1 MNGAPFLIIEGTME
15 ETSPE
20 TVIPP
25 SDSILLNIAQVCR
38 YLGGISEAKVRELVS
53 MGRMPAPVK
62 LDRIARWRRAD
73 LEEWTVTLC

>member
-1 MNGAPFLIIEGTME
+1 LS

-25 SDSILLNIAQVCR
+25 SDSILLSIAQVCR

-53 MGRMPAPVK
+53 MGRMPSPVK
-62 LDRIARWRRAD
+62 LDRVARWRRAD
-73 LEEWTVTLC
+73 LEEWAAQLSC